1 MKNVKMKLPRN
12 DFNMSWYSFFTNSE
26 LLQRYVFF
34 CYFCNMKAKVLL
46 LFFAMLA
53 SSWVSAQNAKKSH
66 TISGYVTD
74 AKSQETLLGASIYE
88 TASMKGSVTNNFG
101 YYSLKLNEGKVSLK
115 ASFVGFDPFETAFE
129 LKKDTVIN
137 IALSQSNQLNE
148 VTVTARAIE
157 SNVKGSQ
164 MSTIE
169 LPVTQLKKVPAMFGE
184 TDVIKALQLLPGIQ
198 SGTEGSA
205 GMYVRGGGPDENLI
219 LLDGVPLYNVNH
231 AAGFFSAFNS
241 DAIKNVT
248 LYKGNFPARFGG
260 RLSSVVDVRMK
271 DGDMY
276 EYHGNFSL
284 GVIASKINVEG
295 PIVKGKTSFNLS
307 FRRTYYDLF
316 TAPLIY
322 ALSKQMLGPG
332 QSIWGGYYFYDL
344 NLKINHKFSDKD
356 RLFFSLYS
364 GDDKVYYRIKSEA
377 QYDDFYG
384 DMGSSQKIDINW
396 KWGNRVAALRWNHVV
411 RPNLFM
417 NITGAYTQYRH
428 NLGAEIESETS
439 QQLSGI
445 TTTNTE
451 SVGLNLNSGIY
462 DFSGKADFDYKPFEN
477 HDVKFGLGVTHHTY
491 KPTSLG
497 VQMKETQSGA
507 TSFDFDTVTS
517 DSRIKALETDLYV
530 EDNWDISNFF
540 KLNLGMHYS
549 TFTVDQKTYHSVQ
562 PRVSLRSLITES
574 FSLKAG
580 YAYMSQYIHLLS
592 SNAIS
597 LPTDL
602 WVPVTGNIVPM
613 NAHQVALGAFY
624 DWRGFEFSLEGYY
637 KKMNNVMEYKDGAS
651 FFSLDQSSWQDKVVM
666 GDGWAY
672 GIELF
677 AQKSVGKFTGWL
689 GYTWSHTERL
699 FNRPGQELN
708 FGKVFPAKYDRRHDL
723 NIVAMYELNDH
734 IDFGATWVFST
745 GNCATLAY
753 QNYHGL
759 DLYGNSIWVYGP
771 TSIGYIENRNNYR
784 YNSYQRL
791 DLVANF
797 HLQNERFEHVFSV
810 NVYNALVHNNPF
822 VVIPWEGKL
831 RQVCLFPIIP
841 SLSWQV
847 KF

>member
-1 MKNVKMKLPRN
+1 M
-12 DFNMSWYSFFTNSE
+12 
-26 LLQRYVFF
+26 
-34 CYFCNMKAKVLL
+34 
-46 LFFAMLA
+46 
-53 SSWVSAQNAKKSH
+53 NAKAIISLFLVMVCGWTQAQTAKRQH

-74 AKSQETLLGASIYE
+74 VKSQETLLGASIYE
-88 TASMKGSVTNNFG
+88 TVSMKGSVTNNFG
-101 YYSLKLNEGKVSLK
+101 YYSLKLNEGQVNLR
-115 ASFVGFDPFETAFE
+115 ASFVGFEPNEAAFD

-137 IALSQSNQLNE
+137 FFLSQSNQLNE
-148 VTVTARAIE
+148 VTVTAHALE
-157 SNVKGSQ
+157 SNVKGAQ

-184 TDVIKALQLLPGIQ
+184 TDVIKALQLLPGVQ

-276 EYHGNFSL
+276 EYHGNFTL
-284 GVIASKINVEG
+284 GLIAAKVNVEG
-295 PIVKGKTSFNLS
+295 PIVKGKTSFNFS

-316 TAPLIY
+316 TAPLM
-322 ALSKQMLGPG
+322 ALITRSGLGEG
-332 QSIWGGYYFYDL
+332 NSLWAGYYFYDF

-356 RLFFSLYS
+356 RLFLSIYS
-364 GDDKVYYRIKSEA
+364 GDDKVYARIKTQEK
-377 QYDDFYG
+377 YDDPFYE
-384 DMGSSQKIDINW
+384 METEQKMNLDW
-396 KWGNRVAALRWNHVV
+396 KWGNRVAALRWNHVI

-417 NITGAYTQYRH
+417 NVTGAYTQYRH
-428 NLGAEIESETS
+428 YLGTEVVSGS
-439 QQLSGI
+439 VGQQYGQTVNS
-445 TTTNTE
+445 TE
-451 SVGLNLNSGIY
+451 SLNLELNSGIY
-462 DFSGKADFDYKPFEN
+462 DFSGKVDFDFKPFDS
-477 HDVKFGLGVTHHTY
+477 HDVKFGANITHHTY
-491 KPTSLG
+491 KPSTVGIHL
-497 VQMKETQSGA
+497 KETEVGQD
-507 TSFDFDTVTS
+507 DFDYDLVTS
-517 DSRIKALETDLYV
+517 DSRIRALETDLYA

-540 KLNLGMHYS
+540 KLNFGAHYS
-549 TFTVDQKTYHSVQ
+549 TFTVDKKTYHSFQ
-562 PRVSLRSLITES
+562 PRVSLRSLITEN

-613 NAHQVALGAFY
+613 NSHQVAIGAFY
-624 DWRGFEFSLEGYY
+624 DWKGFEFSVEGYY
-637 KKMNNVMEYKDGAS
+637 KKMNNVLEYKDGAS
-651 FFSLDQSSWQDKVVM
+651 FFSLDQTDWQGKVVM

-672 GIELF
+672 GIEFF
-677 AQKSVGKFTGWL
+677 AQKKVGKFTGWV
-689 GYTWSHTERL
+689 GYTWAHTDRL

-708 FGKVFPAKYDRRHDL
+708 YGKPFPAKYDRRHDL
-723 NIVAMYELNDH
+723 NIVVMYEFNEHFDV
-734 IDFGATWVFST
+734 GATWVYST
-745 GNCATLAY
+745 GNCATLPY
-753 QNYHGL
+753 QYYHGL
-759 DLYGNSIWVYGP
+759 WGMDGFGLSS
-771 TSIGYIENRNNYR
+771 SIGYIESRNNYR

-797 HLQNERFEHVFSV
+797 RLKYEESEHVFSI
-810 NVYNALVHNNPF
+810 NVYNTLVHNNPF
-822 VVIPWEGKL
+822 VVIPWDGKL
-831 RQVCLFPIIP
+831 RQVCIFPIIP
-841 SLSWQV
+841 TLSWQY

>member
-1 MKNVKMKLPRN
+1 MK
-12 DFNMSWYSFFTNSE
+12 T
-26 LLQRYVFF
+26 
-34 CYFCNMKAKVLL
+34 KVLL
-46 LFFAMLA
+46 LLLVTL
-53 SSWVSAQNAKKSH
+53 VSGLSFAQNTKKSY
-66 TISGYVTD
+66 TISGYITD
-74 AKSQETLLGASIYE
+74 AKSQETLLGASIYD
-88 TASMKGSVTNNFG
+88 ASIMKGAVTNNFG
-101 YYSLKLNEGKVSLK
+101 YYTLKLSEGPVTLR
-115 ASFVGFDPFETAFE
+115 ASFVGFEPYEAVFD
-129 LKKDTVIN
+129 LKQDTVIN

-157 SNVKGSQ
+157 SNVKGAQ

-169 LPVTQLKKVPAMFGE
+169 LPVVQLKKVPALFGE
-184 TDVIKALQLLPGIQ
+184 TDVIKALQLLPGVQ

-276 EYHGNFSL
+276 EYHGNFSFGL
-284 GVIASKINVEG
+284 IAAKVNVEG
-295 PIVKGKTSFNLS
+295 PIVKDKTSFNFS

-316 TAPLIY
+316 TAPLIHY
-322 ALSKQMLGPG
+322 FVKKENGKGNSA
-332 QSIWGGYYFYDL
+332 WGGYYFYDL
-344 NLKINHKFSDKD
+344 NLKLNHKFSDKD

-364 GDDKVYYRIKSEA
+364 GDDKVYARVKFNEN
-377 QYDDFYG
+377 YG
-384 DMGSSQKIDINW
+384 DEAHSTTSSENLNIDW
-396 KWGNRVAALRWNHVV
+396 KWGNRVAALRWNHVIQ
-411 RPNLFM
+411 PNLFM

-428 NLGAEIESETS
+428 YLGADIGMESSTQYDTVPYTYSETM
-439 QQLSGI
+439 
-445 TTTNTE
+445 
-451 SVGLNLNSGIY
+451 GLGLNSGIY

-477 HDVKFGLGVTHHTY
+477 HDVKFGLNLTHHNY
-491 KPTSLG
+491 RPTTTG
-497 VQMKETQSGA
+497 VHINENDNGTTGF
-507 TSFDFDTVTS
+507 TFDTVTS
-517 DSRIKALETDLYV
+517 DSHIKALETDLYL

-540 KLNLGMHYS
+540 KLNAGLHYS
-549 TFTVDQKTYHSVQ
+549 TFTVDKKTYHSVQ
-562 PRVSLRSLITES
+562 PRVSMRSLITEDLS
-574 FSLKAG
+574 VKAG

-602 WVPVTGNIVPM
+602 WVPVTGSVVPM

-624 DWRGFEFSLEGYY
+624 DWNGFEFSVEGYY

-651 FFSLDQSSWQDKVVM
+651 FFSLEQTEWQDKVVM

-677 AQKSVGKFTGWL
+677 AQKNVGKFTGWV
-689 GYTWSHTERL
+689 GYTWSHSDRL

-708 FGKVFPAKYDRRHDL
+708 FGQVFPAKYDRRHDL
-723 NIVAMYELNDH
+723 NIVAMYEFNDR
-734 IDFGATWVFST
+734 IDVGATMVFST
-745 GNCATLAY
+745 GNCATLSY
-753 QNYHGL
+753 QGYHGL
-759 DLYGNSIWVYGP
+759 NMDIYNTVP
-771 TSIGYIENRNNYR
+771 PSIGYIESRNNYR
-784 YNSYQRL
+784 YKSYQRL

-797 HLQNERFEHVFSV
+797 HRQKKRCERIFSI
-810 NVYNALVHNNPF
+810 NVYNALMHNNPF
-822 VVIPWEGKL
+822 VVIPWSTYDYDSEAGQYLEKKVL
-831 RQVCLFPIIP
+831 RQVCIFPIIP
-841 SLSWQV
+841 TLSWQY

>member
-1 MKNVKMKLPRN
+1 MK
-12 DFNMSWYSFFTNSE
+12 T
-26 LLQRYVFF
+26 
-34 CYFCNMKAKVLL
+34 KVLL
-46 LFFAMLA
+46 LLIVTL
-53 SSWVSAQNAKKSH
+53 VSGLSFAQNTKKSY
-66 TISGYVTD
+66 TISGYITD
-74 AKSQETLLGASIYE
+74 AKSQETLLGASIYD
-88 TASMKGSVTNNFG
+88 ASIMKGAVTNNFG
-101 YYSLKLNEGKVSLK
+101 YYTLKLSEGPVTLR
-115 ASFVGFDPFETAFE
+115 ASFVGFEPYEAVFD
-129 LKKDTVIN
+129 LKQDTVIN

-157 SNVKGSQ
+157 SNVKGAQ

-169 LPVTQLKKVPAMFGE
+169 LPVVQLKKVPALFGE
-184 TDVIKALQLLPGIQ
+184 TDVIKALQLLPGVQ

-276 EYHGNFSL
+276 EYHGNFSFGL
-284 GVIASKINVEG
+284 IAAKVNVEG
-295 PIVKGKTSFNLS
+295 PIVKDKTSFNFS

-316 TAPLIY
+316 TAPLIHY
-322 ALSKQMLGPG
+322 FVKKENGKGNSA
-332 QSIWGGYYFYDL
+332 WGGYYFYDL
-344 NLKINHKFSDKD
+344 NLKLNHKFSDKD

-364 GDDKVYYRIKSEA
+364 GDDKVYARVKFNEN
-377 QYDDFYG
+377 YG
-384 DMGSSQKIDINW
+384 DEAHSTTSSENLNIDW
-396 KWGNRVAALRWNHVV
+396 KWGNRVAALRWNHVIQ
-411 RPNLFM
+411 PNLFM

-428 NLGAEIESETS
+428 YLGADIGMESSTQYDTVPYTYSETM
-439 QQLSGI
+439 
-445 TTTNTE
+445 
-451 SVGLNLNSGIY
+451 GLGLNSGIY

-477 HDVKFGLGVTHHTY
+477 HDVKFGLNLTHHNY
-491 KPTSLG
+491 RPTTTG
-497 VQMKETQSGA
+497 VHINENDNGTTGF
-507 TSFDFDTVTS
+507 TFDTVTS
-517 DSRIKALETDLYV
+517 DSHIKALETDLYL

-540 KLNLGMHYS
+540 KLNAGLHYS
-549 TFTVDQKTYHSVQ
+549 TFTVDKKTYHSVQ
-562 PRVSLRSLITES
+562 PRVSMRSLITEDLS
-574 FSLKAG
+574 VKAG

-602 WVPVTGNIVPM
+602 WVPVTGSVVPM

-624 DWRGFEFSLEGYY
+624 DWNGFEFSVEGYY

-651 FFSLDQSSWQDKVVM
+651 FFSLEQTEWQDKVVM

-677 AQKSVGKFTGWL
+677 AQKNVGKFTGWV
-689 GYTWSHTERL
+689 GYTWSHSDRL

-708 FGKVFPAKYDRRHDL
+708 FGQVFPAKYDRRHDL
-723 NIVAMYELNDH
+723 NIVAMYEFNDR
-734 IDFGATWVFST
+734 IDVGATMVFST
-745 GNCATLAY
+745 GNCATLSY
-753 QNYHGL
+753 QGYHGL
-759 DLYGNSIWVYGP
+759 NMDIYNTVP
-771 TSIGYIENRNNYR
+771 PSIGYIESRNNYR
-784 YNSYQRL
+784 YKSYQRL

-797 HLQNERFEHVFSV
+797 HRQKKRCERIFSI
-810 NVYNALVHNNPF
+810 NVYNALMHNNPF
-822 VVIPWEGKL
+822 VVIPWSTYDYDSEAGQYLEKKVL
-831 RQVCLFPIIP
+831 RQVCIFPIIP
-841 SLSWQV
+841 TLSWQY